1 MPRPPNLLFVISDDQ
16 SWRDT
21 GIGGERTVRT
31 PAFDRSAREGVRF
44 THAFCASPSCT
55 PSRSAVL
62 TGRHIWQIGEAGGR
76 YGSLPKKFP
85 VFPHLLQAAHYRT
98 GFARKGWGPGECPAG
113 GLASHPLGREYNEKL
128 LTPRPHPALDARD
141 YAENFHAFLRDR
153 PAGAPFFFWFG
164 ATGPHRVY
172 EKGAGR
178 KAGKRLADVT
188 VPPHWPDTAEVRSDL
203 LDYALEIDCFY
214 AQLAQMIAPLETLG
228 ELDHTL
234 VVVTGDNGTPFP
246 RAKTT
251 PLRSRRAHTSRGA
264 LARPHPRRPRGRRL
278 RKPPRLRTDLPRSR
292 RHRCAGADHRPQPPA
307 RADVARRRA
316 RRPDARRGLPWP

>member
-1 MPRPPNLLFVISDDQ
+1 MPVFRPPLPSTPNFGRITGVAVALLAALPPMPAVHAAGAVQPAPPMPRPPNLLFVISDDQ

-44 THAFCASPSCT
+44 THAFCARPSCT

-141 YAENFHAFLRDR
+141 YAENFQAFLRDR
-153 PAGAPFFFWFG
+153 PAGAPFSFG
-164 ATGPHRVY
+164 SAPPGRIAFTKKAPDAKPASASPTSRSRPTGP
-172 EKGAGR
+172 
-178 KAGKRLADVT
+178 T
-188 VPPHWPDTAEVRSDL
+188 PPRS
-203 LDYALEIDCFY
+203 AATCS
-214 AQLAQMIAPLETLG
+214 
-228 ELDHTL
+228 
-234 VVVTGDNGTPFP
+234 
-246 RAKTT
+246 TT
-251 PLRSRRAHTSRGA
+251 PSRSTAST
-264 LARPHPRRPRGRRL
+264 
-278 RKPPRLRTDLPRSR
+278 RSS
-292 RHRCAGADHRPQPPA
+292 PK
-307 RADVARRRA
+307 
-316 RRPDARRGLPWP
+316 